1 MVCRYQSRLFAG
13 ITIRAYFPT
22 FEEVSDECRE
32 GPIPQGQYPSKKIG
46 DSNICVGEGA
56 KVSMVEKGFP
66 SLETRESLL
75 ANFSL
80 NSPALDLPRIYET
93 LFARPL
99 PMNAMDQQKV
109 LEALKV
115 GLGDKSR
122 ALYQRHYQTTQFR
135 VYRQDRLCL
144 VDGGP
149 QHTGLRGEEGK
160 PERANRHKT
169 CIHACFKEAGRHPGI
184 THC

>member
-1 MVCRYQSRLFAG
+1 MNAER
-13 ITIRAYFPT
+13 
-22 FEEVSDECRE
+22 
-32 GPIPQGQYPSKKIG
+32 GQYLKTNTPARKWGTPIYALGREPKCQWSKVDG
-46 DSNICVGEGA
+46 VASGRTQGRADWA
-56 KVSMVEKGFP
+56 P
-66 SLETRESLL
+66 SLEAMESLL

-99 PMNAMDQQKV
+99 PMNAMDQQKD
-109 LEALKV
+109 LEALEV

-122 ALYQRHYQTTQFR
+122 ALYQRHYQITRFR

-149 QHTGLRGEEGK
+149 QHTDLRGEEGK
-160 PERANRHKT
+160 PERANRHET
-169 CIHACFKEAGRHPGI
+169 SIHACFKEAGRHPGI
-184 THC
+184 THR